1 VDRFFC
7 RKCGFTQSGT
17 QIGEIQVHC
26 PKCGDLLRYEK
37 NVSPPI
43 GRESQYPAPSSTEEN
58 RYQIEFSG
66 NAKEYFR
73 IWIVNLFLTVVT
85 GGIYAAWAKVRTRRY
100 LYASTNLAGHSFDY
114 VASPRAILKGNLIL
128 GFGLGCYFLA
138 RSYKPELLGAIVLL
152 AYMVLP
158 FFIYKSLR
166 FFARNSL
173 YRNIRFRF
181 AGSLKE
187 SYKTYFLF
195 PILIPLTLGLVFPFW
210 GYLKKKFFFGHL
222 GYGTSDVDFDAKP
235 RVFYKYYVLAS
246 ILMIVLVAT
255 AIFFFMF
262 ILTGSAIFA
271 REVGGEG
278 DSPPKI
284 FFYIGLIM
292 NGLFLLSASAVQ
304 QFVYAKLNNYC
315 FNHSRLGR
323 VRFDSHIKADELIW
337 IRITNIF
344 AIVISA
350 GLLIPWAKIRRTRYI
365 LSNITI
371 LTPGNLDDFVSE
383 DERDVGALGEAA
395 TDFFDLE
402 ISL

>member
-1 VDRFFC
+1 
-7 RKCGFTQSGT
+7 
-17 QIGEIQVHC
+17 
-26 PKCGDLLRYEK
+26 
-37 NVSPPI
+37 
-43 GRESQYPAPSSTEEN
+43 
-58 RYQIEFSG
+58 
-66 NAKEYFR
+66 
-73 IWIVNLFLTVVT
+73 
-85 GGIYAAWAKVRTRRY
+85 
-100 LYASTNLAGHSFDY
+100 
-114 VASPRAILKGNLIL
+114 
-128 GFGLGCYFLA
+128 
-138 RSYKPELLGAIVLL
+138 
-152 AYMVLP
+152 M
-158 FFIYKSLR
+158 
-166 FFARNSL
+166 
-173 YRNIRFRF
+173 
-181 AGSLKE
+181 KE

-195 PILIPLTLGLVFPFW
+195 PILIPLTLGIVFPFW

-246 ILMIVLVAT
+246 VLMIVLVAT
-255 AIFFFMF
+255 AMFFFMF

-271 REVGGEG
+271 KEVGGEG

-284 FFYIGLIM
+284 FFYLGLVM

-323 VRFDSHIKADELIW
+323 VRFESRIKADELIW

-365 LSNITI
+365 LSNISI
-371 LTPGNLDDFVSE
+371 VTPGNLDDFVSE
-383 DERDVGALGEAA
+383 DEREVGALGEAA